1 MIRKIKFNNF
11 YSFKTEQ
18 ILDFTANKK
27 TSYSYYNSEFGNQ
40 ISKIIGFVGPNAAGK
55 TNIIRLLSFIGYFIT
70 NGDDKQPDLSAAFK
84 PFFNNKNVSN
94 ITVEFELE
102 KTLFFYSFSIKDNL
116 VVKESLEVKSVE
128 KYSRKEKIFDR
139 KSNGFD
145 FLNKKYIGIAEKNS
159 VDIKPNVSSIVFF
172 NSLSE
177 IKIIQTVYKY
187 FSKFKTNINERGHI
201 NNIENQVSSLRLFL
215 QDPEIAKE
223 INDFISKFDLGLKA
237 FDIREQTDFNE
248 KKILASGVHN
258 INGDNTALAFEY
270 ESRGTQLLF
279 FNLVKILYAAKND
292 AYVVIDE
299 LEYGLHP
306 EAFNKLISYFIDEKL
321 NNSTQLFFS
330 SHSLGFMK
338 ILDLHQI
345 FLTEKNDNCES
356 RVYRLNEVGGIRS
369 DANYLAKYMSG
380 AYGAFPR
387 IRT

>member
-18 ILDFTANKK
+18 TLDFTASKK
-27 TSYSYYNSEFGNQ
+27 TSYSYFKSDFGDQ
-40 ISKIIGFVGPNAAGK
+40 VSKIIGFVGPNASGK
-55 TNIIRLLSFIGYFIT
+55 TNIVRLLSFIGYFIT
-70 NGDDKQPDLSAAFK
+70 NGDDLKPDFSTAFK
-84 PFFNNKNVSN
+84 PFFNSKNTSN
-94 ITVEFELE
+94 ICVEFEIQ
-102 KTLFFYSFSIKDNL
+102 KNLFFYSFSIKNNL
-116 VVKESLEVKSVE
+116 VVKESLETKSLK
-128 KYSRKEKIFDR
+128 KYSRKEKIFSR
-139 KSNGFD
+139 VENGFD
-145 FLNKKYIGIAEKNS
+145 FLNEKFIGIAEKKF

-177 IKIIQTVYKY
+177 IEVIKIVYKY
-187 FSKFKTNINERGHI
+187 FSKFQTNINERGHI
-201 NNIENQVSSLRLFL
+201 NNIDNQVRSLKLFL
-215 QDPEIAKE
+215 QDPKIAEE
-223 INDFISKFDLGLKA
+223 INNFISKFDLGLKG
-237 FDIREQTDFNE
+237 FNIRETEDLNE
-248 KKILASGVHN
+248 KRILASGIHEISENN
-258 INGDNTALAFEY
+258 IDLAFEY

-292 AYVVIDE
+292 TYVVIDE

-321 NNSTQLFFS
+321 ENNTQLFFS

-345 FLTEKNDNCES
+345 FLTEKNNNCES
-356 RVYRLNEVGGIRS
+356 RVYRLNEVDGVRS
-369 DANYLAKYMSG
+369 DSNYLSKYMSG